1 MSALILKSFRHLYEL
16 LKVYL
21 AIGLLGVLAALAYG
35 ALSVARSGL
44 PSRATS
50 GPPFSYIFEVA
61 LCLFLVLGSADL
73 VIEQLITLVI
83 FLKKLKTTTR
93 RESSLESGQIK
104 RRSAS

>member
-21 AIGLLGVLAALAYG
+21 AIGLLGVLAALASG
-35 ALSVARSGL
+35 ARSGA
-44 PSRATS
+44 PSGAPS
-50 GPPFSYIFEVA
+50 LEIYILEVA
-61 LCLFLVLGSADL
+61 LCLFLVLGSANL
-73 VIEQLITLVI
+73 IIEQLITLVI
-83 FLKKLKTTTR
+83 FFKKLKTTTR

>member
-35 ALSVARSGL
+35 GLSGALSGAPSGA
-44 PSRATS
+44 PSLEI
-50 GPPFSYIFEVA
+50 YILEVA
-61 LCLFLVLGSADL
+61 LCLFLVLGSTNL
-73 VIEQLITLVI
+73 IIEQLITLVI
-83 FLKKLKTTTR
+83 FFKKLKTTTR